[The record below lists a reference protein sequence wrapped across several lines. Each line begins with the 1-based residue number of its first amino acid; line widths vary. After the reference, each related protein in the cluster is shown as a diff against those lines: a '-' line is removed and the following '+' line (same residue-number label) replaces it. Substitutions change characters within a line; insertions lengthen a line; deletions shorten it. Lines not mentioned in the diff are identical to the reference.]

1 VRPEVVVEV
10 TFNEVQRSPRYRSG
24 FALRFARIT
33 RIRDDKGP
41 QDADT
46 LDKIRQL
53 YKRQFRTKGQ
63 L

>member
-1 VRPEVVVEV
+1 PQVVVE
-10 TFNEVQRSPRYRSG
+10 TAFNEIQRSPYYRSG

-33 RIRDDKGP
+33 RIRDDKSP

-46 LDKIRQL
+46 IQRVRSL
-53 YKRQFRTKGQ
+53 YEMQFKYKARAK